1 MTSLAHLRNALD
13 QFSLDDFPRDVY
25 RGLPP
30 REAFEAFQAKIAA
43 GKYDYTLDNKC
54 YAFCEAYS
62 DHLNALR
69 IPHLHVSSQMHQYL
83 MIPVETEAGTQM
95 YIFDPTI
102 QQFYKTHKE
111 PYFLGTK
118 EELDAYTASQ
128 PVPCHGDLHANEIY
142 GPPADI
148 SESWGCRY
156 APGQVPPPANAM
168 FSGKSLDILEGRL
181 SVLECKR
188 EAILQSSARSSAQAQ
203 ETAIAENLEKLDR
216 LLIKRIAGA
225 SERICARLGVKPPPL
240 PAEYNPAAMAAFKLE
255 LLGEDADAKIAA
267 VGPQSSYP
275 RDNLKKAPVQKRNP
289 LERAAEPDVR
299 WFGF

>member
-1 MTSLAHLRNALD
+1 MTSLAHLRTALD

-25 RGLPP
+25 WGLPP

-43 GKYDYTLDNKC
+43 GEYDYTLENKC

-102 QQFYKTHKE
+102 QQFYNTHKE

-128 PVPCHGDLHANEIY
+128 PVPCRGWLLAADIY
-142 GPPADI
+142 GPPAGI
-148 SESWGCRY
+148 VESWGCRY
-156 APGQVPPPANAM
+156 TPGQVPPPANTM
-168 FSGKSLDILEGRL
+168 FDDKSLDILEGRL

-188 EAILQSSARSSAQAQ
+188 EAILKSCARNDAQSQ

-216 LLIKRIAGA
+216 LLIKRITGA
-225 SERICARLGVKPPPL
+225 SERICARLGVLPPP
-240 PAEYNPAAMAAFKLE
+240 PPTEYSPAAMAALKLE
-255 LLGEDADAKIAA
+255 LLGTDAEAKIAA
-267 VGPQSSYP
+267 VTPHSAPS
-275 RDNLKKAPVQKRNP
+275 RDNLKKAPVQKHNHLKRTT
-289 LERAAEPDVR
+289 EPDAR